1 MDSAILWRVAL
12 VQAVAV
18 ATLSL
23 LLALILPDGFFEDW
37 GWLAGP
43 AAWLL
48 CAWFTARV
56 VGLPAA
62 PVATRAVAAGLISLV
77 FVLLGLHWLGAAV
90 AVGVFAILCAQLPR
104 PARPDGIPPSARGES
119 PRPSA

>member
-18 ATLSL
+18 AALSL
-23 LLALILPDGFFEDW
+23 LLALILSGGFFEDW

-56 VGLPAA
+56 VGLPVA
-62 PVATRAVAAGLISLV
+62 PAVTRAVVAGLVSLV

-90 AVGVFAILCAQLPR
+90 AVAVFAILCAQLPR
-104 PARPDGIPPSARGES
+104 PQAART
-119 PRPSA
+119 

>member
-12 VQAVAV
+12 VQAMAV
-18 ATLSL
+18 AALSL
-23 LLALILPDGFFEDW
+23 ALALVLPDGFFEDW

-48 CAWFTARV
+48 CAWLTATV
-56 VGLPAA
+56 VGLPVG
-62 PVATRAVAAGLISLV
+62 PVLGRAVAAGLVSFL

-90 AVGVFAILCAQLPR
+90 AIGVFAALCAQLPR
-104 PARPDGIPPSARGES
+104 PAASSA
-119 PRPSA
+119 

>member
-18 ATLSL
+18 AALSL
-23 LLALILPDGFFEDW
+23 LLTLILSDGFFEDW

-62 PVATRAVAAGLISLV
+62 PVVTRAVAAGLVSFV

-104 PARPDGIPPSARGES
+104 PQAART
-119 PRPSA
+119 

>member
-1 MDSAILWRVAL
+1 MQSAILWRVAL

-18 ATLSL
+18 TALSL
-23 LLALILPDGFFEDW
+23 LLALVLSEGFFEDW

-56 VGLPAA
+56 VGLPTA
-62 PVATRAVAAGLISLV
+62 PVAIRAIAAGLVSFV
-77 FVLLGLHWLGAAV
+77 FVLLDLHWLGAAV
-90 AVGVFAILCAQLPR
+90 AVGVFAALCAQMPR
-104 PARPDGIPPSARGES
+104 PQTARP
-119 PRPSA
+119 

>member
-18 ATLSL
+18 AVLSL
-23 LLALILPDGFFEDW
+23 LLGLILSDGFFEDW

-56 VGLPAA
+56 VGLPIA
-62 PVATRAVAAGLISLV
+62 PVVTRALAAGLVSLV

-90 AVGVFAILCAQLPR
+90 AVGVFAVLCAQLPR
-104 PARPDGIPPSARGES
+104 PQAART
-119 PRPSA
+119 

>member
-18 ATLSL
+18 ALLSL
-23 LLALILPDGFFEDW
+23 LLALVLSHGFFENW

-48 CAWFTARV
+48 CAWFTAHV
-56 VGLPAA
+56 VGLPVA
-62 PVATRAVAAGLISLV
+62 PVVTRAVAAGVISFL

-90 AVGVFAILCAQLPR
+90 AVGVFALLCAQLPR
-104 PARPDGIPPSARGES
+104 PQAAGT
-119 PRPSA
+119 